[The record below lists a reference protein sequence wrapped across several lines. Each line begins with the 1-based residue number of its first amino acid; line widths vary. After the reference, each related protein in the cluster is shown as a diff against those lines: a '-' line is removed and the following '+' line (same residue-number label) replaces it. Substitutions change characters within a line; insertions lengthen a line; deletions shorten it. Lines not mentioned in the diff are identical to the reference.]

1 MPINVQQRIGA
12 LPARLWVAM
21 EAKKIIRDAVTHVTL
36 MRQVAADK
44 PELARAIAEIKNFQA
59 KRFAG
64 SYSDL
69 LQSDLYRE
77 AALFFLEELYSDKD
91 YSERDTQFAR
101 IAGAL
106 ERIFPEQVVQ
116 TAVSLAQLHR
126 STEELDR
133 AMAEEWMAN
142 AHLPEVTRYVLAW
155 RRVGGRA
162 ERNRQLTTV
171 MNIGNELGRLT
182 RTPGLRRM
190 LRMMRGP
197 AKLAGMGALQKFL
210 ETGFDTFA
218 EMGHAVD
225 GVKHFLDTVMAREAN
240 LIDQLFDADSVT
252 CETKIRQLLGQT
264 Q

>member
-1 MPINVQQRIGA
+1 
-12 LPARLWVAM
+12 M
-21 EAKKIIRDAVTHVTL
+21 EAKKIIRDAVTQVTL
-36 MRQVAADK
+36 MREVAADQ
-44 PELARAIAEIKNFQA
+44 PELARAIAEIKIFQA
-59 KRFAG
+59 RRFAG

-69 LQSDLYRE
+69 LQSDLYRA
-77 AALFFLEELYSDKD
+77 AALFFREELYSDKD
-91 YSERDTQFAR
+91 YSDRDTQFAR

-116 TAVSLAQLHR
+116 TAVSLAKLHHL
-126 STEELDR
+126 TEELDH
-133 AMAEEWMAN
+133 AMAVEWMAN
-142 AHLPEVTRYVLAW
+142 TDVPEVTRYVLAW
-155 RRVGGRA
+155 RRVGSRA
-162 ERNRQLTTV
+162 ERNRQLKTV
-171 MNIGNELGRLT
+171 MDIGNELGRLT

-210 ETGFDTFA
+210 ETGFDTFS
-218 EMGHAVD
+218 EMGRTVN